1 VKGINSRAAVLDR
14 TAARIKPEWIDRF
27 GTKTSK
33 YQKYRDRPI
42 AFIEEILGYTLTI
55 EQKLICDRF
64 VVGGQVNVK
73 AAHGVGKSLLAACLT
88 VYNTVVMERET
99 ITTAP
104 TFRQVAHVLWKEIRK
119 IRSKIKFAGL
129 EGGQTFLRF
138 GGGSA
143 FGFTAQH
150 NNTDAFQGQH
160 APGLCGIED
169 EACGISSAIDQGMLA
184 CAVDAESVVLRIGNP
199 TDDRTPFA
207 KHCKNDG
214 AISIPVWNHPN
225 VSWAYDRNHQL
236 HEWVRVAIGL
246 HKGECLPRSQW
257 SKEYGVRSKEF
268 GTSTIE
274 DPATDGRKHST
285 AKNLRNP
292 QPTSNSLLPT
302 PYSLLNLKDPIPG
315 AIAIEWIERIRY
327 GFTEDSAFWQSRVN
341 AEFPDNVADGI
352 IPKSWLVAARA
363 RYDSSP
369 NYWDA
374 IASRYYWQFG
384 VDVADGGGD
393 NHARAYFGGRSVLYG
408 VTTTVPKGDYRDTM
422 HLAGLVVNDVKS
434 YRDAIIAVDNLGVG
448 AGTLGRLLELGH
460 LAQACT
466 FSAAPTRTPKYS
478 TKYANLRT
486 QCYWE
491 FREGLQ
497 EQEMAIAPLDGD
509 EELAFEELSAV
520 EYTVNSSGTIVASSK
535 DEVKKKIGRSP
546 DRADAI
552 VMAYWL
558 DPLMRSAESVKVV
571 SDEERLMR
579 ESKKSRGVDENLG
592 RLNRVLGA

>member
-1 VKGINSRAAVLDR
+1 MKGINSRAAVLDR
-14 TAARIKPEWIDRF
+14 TALRIKPEWIDRV
-27 GTKTSK
+27 GIKTSK

-42 AFIEEILGYTLTI
+42 EFIQEILGYELTI

-119 IRSKIKFAGL
+119 IRSKVKFAGL

-225 VSWAYDRNHQL
+225 VSWAYDDRHQL
-236 HEWVRVAIGL
+236 HDWVRVAIGL
-246 HKGECLPRSQW
+246 NKGECLPRSQW
-257 SKEYGVRSKEF
+257 GGGSNEWSGRVVRP
-268 GTSTIE
+268 
-274 DPATDGRKHST
+274 DH
-285 AKNLRNP
+285 
-292 QPTSNSLLPT
+292 
-302 PYSLLNLKDPIPG
+302 SLLNLKDPIPG

-352 IPKSWLVAARA
+352 IPRSWLAAARA
-363 RYDSSP
+363 RYDRDP
-369 NYWDA
+369 IYWDA
-374 IASRYYWQFG
+374 IASSYYWQFG

-408 VTTTVPKGDYRDTM
+408 ITTTVPKGDYRDTM
-422 HLAGLVVNDVKS
+422 HLAGLVVNDIKS
-434 YRDAIIAVDNLGVG
+434 YKDAIIAVDNLGVG

-497 EQEMAIAPLDGD
+497 SGEMAIAPLDG
-509 EELAFEELSAV
+509 EEEMAFEELSAV
-520 EYTVNSSGTIVASSK
+520 EYTVNSNGTIVASSK
-535 DEVKKKIGRSP
+535 NEVKKKIGRSP

-558 DPLMRSAESVKVV
+558 DPLWRSSQTVATRA
-571 SDEERLMR
+571 DEERAIL
-579 ESKKSRGVDENLG
+579 EIQNRGGEDLD
-592 RLNRVLGA
+592 RLNRILRS

>member
-1 VKGINSRAAVLDR
+1 
-14 TAARIKPEWIDRF
+14 
-27 GTKTSK
+27 
-33 YQKYRDRPI
+33 
-42 AFIEEILGYTLTI
+42 
-55 EQKLICDRF
+55 
-64 VVGGQVNVK
+64 
-73 AAHGVGKSLLAACLT
+73 
-88 VYNTVVMERET
+88 
-99 ITTAP
+99 
-104 TFRQVAHVLWKEIRK
+104 
-119 IRSKIKFAGL
+119 
-129 EGGQTFLRF
+129 
-138 GGGSA
+138 
-143 FGFTAQH
+143 
-150 NNTDAFQGQH
+150 
-160 APGLCGIED
+160 
-169 EACGISSAIDQGMLA
+169 
-184 CAVDAESVVLRIGNP
+184 
-199 TDDRTPFA
+199 
-207 KHCKNDG
+207 
-214 AISIPVWNHPN
+214 
-225 VSWAYDRNHQL
+225 
-236 HEWVRVAIGL
+236 VAIGL

-257 SKEYGVRSKEF
+257 GELGNRYEVIGNRLRSKSEPITYYLLPI
-268 GTSTIE
+268 TST
-274 DPATDGRKHST
+274 PNSLR
-285 AKNLRNP
+285 NLR
-292 QPTSNSLLPT
+292 
-302 PYSLLNLKDPIPG
+302 DPIPG

-352 IPKSWLVAARA
+352 IPRSWLAAARA
-363 RYDSSP
+363 RYDRDPS
-369 NYWDA
+369 YWDA
-374 IASRYYWQFG
+374 IANRYYWQFG

-460 LAQACT
+460 LARACT

-478 TKYANLRT
+478 TKYVNLRT

-509 EELAFEELSAV
+509 EDLAFEELSAV

-552 VMAYWL
+552 VMAHWL

-579 ESKKSRGVDENLG
+579 ESKKGRGVDENLG